1 MVVYLLSS
9 QHELKISKTK
19 AYSSLESIVR
29 EQINSPY
36 WKNLEN
42 KPRIY
47 KCEVDS
53 YQPIKILPIKE
64 WHQALHD
71 FKEKYPNEIAKI
83 ELIKT

>member
-9 QHELKISKTK
+9 QHELKISRTK
-19 AYSSLESIVR
+19 AYSNLESIVR

-36 WKNLEN
+36 WKYLDD

-64 WHQALHD
+64 WRQALDD